1 MLFSCPLIA
10 LHLGFFRCG
19 GFLFWRLYHRQTGE
33 SPMGENSDVL
43 EQTFEWRV
51 VLGLLD
57 KSVKGLCNGLRVVVE
72 SDNLSLSLFVDARN
86 HGNNLW
92 LG

>member
-1 MLFSCPLIA
+1 
-10 LHLGFFRCG
+10 
-19 GFLFWRLYHRQTGE
+19 
-33 SPMGENSDVL
+33 MGENPDVL

-57 KSVKGLCNGLRVVVE
+57 KSVKGLRNGLRVVVE

-86 HGNNLW
+86 HGNNLG